1 MHLNSQ
7 SMDAF
12 VQDVDRDENI
22 ILYIKYMTE
31 SIFFG
36 WDSFKDRKIL
46 WYFDFKLRS
55 VVLIPVHIKQQLNML

>member
-1 MHLNSQ
+1 MYLNSQ

-31 SIFFG
+31 SIFLG
-36 WDSFKDRKIL
+36 
-46 WYFDFKLRS
+46 
-55 VVLIPVHIKQQLNML
+55 

>member
-1 MHLNSQ
+1 MYLNSQ

-31 SIFFG
+31 SIFLG
-36 WDSFKDRKIL
+36 WDSFKVKKIL
-46 WYFDFKLRS
+46 RYFDFKLRS